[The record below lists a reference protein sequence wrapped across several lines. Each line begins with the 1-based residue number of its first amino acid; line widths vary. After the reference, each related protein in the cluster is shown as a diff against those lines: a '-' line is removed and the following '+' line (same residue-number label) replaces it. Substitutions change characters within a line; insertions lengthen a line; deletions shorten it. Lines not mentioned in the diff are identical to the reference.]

1 MASRGRSTLPQ
12 LHRTSSTENV
22 TTTTMAK
29 LVMPRTNSRKTPVQQ
44 IGVVRMQCSACKF
57 LAYSSSS
64 VPIYL
69 QNGWLLH
76 FGRQNLWDAGHTP
89 PKAPK
94 QHPKHTTSLLSCT
107 MTCPPLSLA
116 LENQCQHEKSNLWCV
131 VFWPQ
136 PWTHR
141 HIYPSD
147 ALSFLS
153 NKQTPF

>member
-89 PKAPK
+89 KSAEAAP
-94 QHPKHTTSLLSCT
+94 QAHHIPFIMHHDLPSLV
-107 MTCPPLSLA
+107 TCPGEPMSTRKVKSVVCRVLA
-116 LENQCQHEKSNLWCV
+116 SAL
-131 VFWPQ
+131 
-136 PWTHR
+136 
-141 HIYPSD
+141 D
-147 ALSFLS
+147 ASPHLSF
-153 NKQTPF
+153 